1 VVSSSYAF
9 ERMDPLDDLRL
20 TDRCG
25 ALRVTVR
32 VKPRAS
38 RSAVLGVAERALEVA
53 VTAPP
58 VEGAA
63 TEAVCELLAHVLD
76 VRRRDVR
83 VVSGAAAR
91 TKILEIDG
99 LDLGT
104 ARARLAGAIGLG
116 ARGPR

>member
-1 VVSSSYAF
+1 
-9 ERMDPLDDLRL
+9 MDALDGLMLR
-20 TDRCG
+20 DRGG

-38 RSAVLGVAERALEVA
+38 RQALVGVTEGALEVA

-63 TEAVCELLAHVLD
+63 NDAVCELLAQTLE

-83 VVSGAAAR
+83 VIAGASSR
-91 TKILEIDG
+91 TKILEVDGIDS
-99 LDLGT
+99 GT
-104 ARARLAGAIGLG
+104 VRARLAGAMG
-116 ARGPR
+116 ARARASG